1 MFLWVFLLFYL
12 NISLSYMDICSFS
25 RSLLSPLKQ
34 KHGKKLFKIVFNIL
48 KVLLMLGVCPA
59 SCPEV
64 FHLTSKVTH
73 VISLQGCS
81 TLQPLTQCGSGMVRC
96 HGTTALLLNST
107 ALLFPVFRQQE
118 KKYSIFFA
126 TF

>member
-1 MFLWVFLLFYL
+1 
-12 NISLSYMDICSFS
+12 
-25 RSLLSPLKQ
+25 
-34 KHGKKLFKIVFNIL
+34 
-48 KVLLMLGVCPA
+48 MLGVCPA
-59 SCPEV
+59 SCLEV
-64 FHLTSKVTH
+64 LHLTSKVTH

-96 HGTTALLLNST
+96 HGKTALMLKST